1 MNPRGRFFSLFA
13 LLIALT
19 LVGAGC
25 GGPSQAELQ
34 ASQPVAL
41 DVWRVFDDDNT
52 IRPIMAA
59 YQAIHPNVTFNYKE
73 LRFDE
78 YEDELIRA
86 FAEGDGPDIYSLHNT
101 WIGEYES
108 LIEPLPTSLTI
119 PYSETR
125 GTIKKETI
133 YTLRE
138 EPSISQRAIKS
149 EFVDVVAKD
158 VIRRYKA
165 NAQADAVDR
174 VFALPLALDT
184 LAIYYNKDLLNAAG
198 IPEPPKTWTQ
208 FQEQVSKMSK
218 VGPNDTLLQTA
229 ASIGTGKNV
238 ERSFDILSL
247 LMMQNGVTMVDN
259 RGVARFGASREEE
272 PLVADSIR
280 FYTDF
285 ANPLKQVYTW
295 NDEQPDSFDAFTSG
309 KTAFFFGYA
318 YHAPL
323 IKAASPKLNF
333 STSPVPQIDGGKT
346 VNYANYWVETVAKSS
361 KHKNWA
367 WDFIQFA
374 TKQDQVTKYL
384 NTAKKPT
391 ARRALINSQ
400 IEDEDLSAFVGQ
412 TLTANSWY
420 KGKDVEVAEKAFLD
434 LMKDALRGEDIDSLL
449 NKTRNKVN
457 QSL

>member
-1 MNPRGRFFSLFA
+1 MNPRGRFFSLFI
-13 LLIALT
+13 LLISIT

-25 GGPSQAELQ
+25 GGPSEAALK
-34 ASQPVAL
+34 ASEPVTL
-41 DVWRVFDDDNT
+41 NMWRVFDDSSTMNQT
-52 IRPIMAA
+52 MGA
-59 YQAIHPNVTFNYKE
+59 YQAIHPNVSFNYRE
-73 LRFDE
+73 LRSDE
-78 YEDELIRA
+78 FEDELIRA
-86 FAEGDGPDIYSLHNT
+86 FAEGDGPDIFSIHNT

-125 GTIKKETI
+125 GTIKKETVH
-133 YTLRE
+133 TLKE
-138 EPSISQRAIKS
+138 EPTISQRAVKS

-158 VIRRYKA
+158 IIRSYQA
-165 NAQADAVDR
+165 NAQVDPQDR
-174 VFALPLALDT
+174 IFALPLAVDT
-184 LAIYYNKDLLNAAG
+184 LALYYNKDLLNAAG

-208 FQEQVSKMSK
+208 FQEQVTKLTK

-247 LMMQNGVTMVDN
+247 LMMQNGVTMTDN
-259 RGVARFGASREEE
+259 RGAARFGSGRDEG
-272 PLVADSIR
+272 PLAEDSIR

-295 NDEQPDSFDAFTSG
+295 NEDQPDSFDAFISG
-309 KTAFFFGYA
+309 KTAFFFGYS
-318 YHAPL
+318 YHSAL

-333 STSPVPQIDGGKT
+333 STSAVPQIDGGKN

-361 KHKNWA
+361 DNKNWA

-374 TKQDQVTKYL
+374 TKEDQVTNYL
-384 NTAKKPT
+384 KASKKPA

-400 IEDEDLSAFVGQ
+400 IEDEDLSAFVSQ
-412 TLTANSWY
+412 TLTAESWY
-420 KGKDVEVAEKAFLD
+420 KGKNVEVAEKAFID
-434 LMKDALRGEDIDSLL
+434 LIKDVLRGEELDSIL
-449 NKTRNKVN
+449 NRTRNKVN
-457 QSL
+457 QTL